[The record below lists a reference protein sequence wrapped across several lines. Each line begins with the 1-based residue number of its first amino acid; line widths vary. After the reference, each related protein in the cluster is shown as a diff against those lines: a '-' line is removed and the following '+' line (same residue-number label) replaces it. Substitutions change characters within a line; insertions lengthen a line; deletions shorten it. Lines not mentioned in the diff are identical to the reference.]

1 MCYLVLRSV
10 LSCRRRAG
18 VWFNYFSARPRVC
31 DAAFPH
37 TIAHTF
43 VVFKTLCCSECQF
56 DLGWQH
62 QDTGTRLVIVQHY
75 SEIYNNCLDFQL
87 Q

>member
-1 MCYLVLRSV
+1 MHCLRGHYWVS
-10 LSCRRRAG
+10 SDYS
-18 VWFNYFSARPRVC
+18 WFNYFSARPRVC